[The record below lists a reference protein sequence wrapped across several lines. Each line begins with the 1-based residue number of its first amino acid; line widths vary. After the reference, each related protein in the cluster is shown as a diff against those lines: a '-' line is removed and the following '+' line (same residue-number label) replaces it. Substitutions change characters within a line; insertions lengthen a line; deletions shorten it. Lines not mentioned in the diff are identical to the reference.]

1 MDRATQFICDG
12 RHIAL
17 PGSVLC
23 SHCTVVPGG
32 ACSFLNLGPLNG
44 RPYFFVNRIRHECEE
59 PLVEGMALVCPIC
72 KSPAAELRHTG
83 DATGFYCTIHGHFKI
98 ANTVALDDY
107 YTRAEWEVALRA
119 AKHKAMEGEW
129 PVIWPWDFFRE
140 RES

>member
-1 MDRATQFICDG
+1 VPRKLAKNKLLCECGSLAIRRLPRANQ
-12 RHIAL
+12 
-17 PGSVLC
+17 V
-23 SHCTVVPGG
+23 
-32 ACSFLNLGPLNG
+32 FL
-44 RPYFFVNRIRHECEE
+44 
-59 PLVEGMALVCPIC
+59 ALVCPIWC
-72 KSPAAELRHTG
+72 KSPAQELPHTG

-107 YTRAEWEVALRA
+107 YTAEWEVALRA